1 MVPSTLSSTGYPYAY
16 APVNSGSAGGS
27 GVLRALEDVPGKI
40 VTGVE
45 DVGEAVGDAA
55 SATVSFSERAMSA
68 LANGAMDVV
77 HGVEDV
83 LAYPLEAAADLAVGV
98 EHAVQGGVRML
109 GDAFNA
115 VVDGAESAARGAAGV
130 VHAVAVELPETIAS
144 DMSDVTQA
152 ALNNAGSVATAAAGV
167 AVLTGTSPMKVIS
180 SVI

>member
-1 MVPSTLSSTGYPYAY
+1 MVPSTSSSTGYPYAY

-27 GVLRALEDVPGKI
+27 GVLRAIEDAPGHI
-40 VTGVE
+40 ANGVE
-45 DVGEAVGDAA
+45 DIGEAVGDAA
-55 SATVSFSERAMSA
+55 SATVSFSERAMAA
-68 LANGAMDVV
+68 LANGAVDVM
-77 HGVEDV
+77 HGVENV
-83 LAYPLEAAADLAVGV
+83 LAYPLEAAADVAVGV
-98 EHAVQGGVRML
+98 EHAVEGGVRML

-115 VVDGAESAARGAAGV
+115 VVDGAEAAARGTANV
-130 VHAVAVELPETIAS
+130 VHAVAVELPEAIAS

>member
-1 MVPSTLSSTGYPYAY
+1 MVPSASSPTGYPYAY
-16 APVNSGSAGGS
+16 APANSGSAGGS
-27 GVLRALEDVPGKI
+27 GVLRALEDAPGKI
-40 VTGVE
+40 ANGVE
-45 DVGEAVGDAA
+45 DVGEAVSDAA
-55 SATVSFSERAMSA
+55 SATVSFSARAMAA

-83 LAYPLEAAADLAVGV
+83 LAYPLEAAADVAVGV
-98 EHAVQGGVRML
+98 EHAVQGGGRML
-109 GDAFNA
+109 VDGFNA

-130 VHAVAVELPETIAS
+130 VHAVAVELPEAIAS

-167 AVLTGTSPMKVIS
+167 AMLTGTSPMKVIS

>member
-1 MVPSTLSSTGYPYAY
+1 MVLSTPSSTGYPYA
-16 APVNSGSAGGS
+16 PVNSGSTGGS
-27 GVLRALEDVPGKI
+27 GVLRAIEDAPGRI
-40 VTGVE
+40 ANGVE
-45 DVGEAVGDAA
+45 DVTEAVGNAA
-55 SATVSFSERAMSA
+55 SATVSFSARAMAA

-83 LAYPLEAAADLAVGV
+83 LEYPVEAAADLAVGV
-98 EHAVQGGVRML
+98 EDAVQGGARML

-115 VVDGAESAARGAAGV
+115 VIDGAEAAARGTAGV
-130 VHAVAVELPETIAS
+130 VHAVAVELPEAIAS